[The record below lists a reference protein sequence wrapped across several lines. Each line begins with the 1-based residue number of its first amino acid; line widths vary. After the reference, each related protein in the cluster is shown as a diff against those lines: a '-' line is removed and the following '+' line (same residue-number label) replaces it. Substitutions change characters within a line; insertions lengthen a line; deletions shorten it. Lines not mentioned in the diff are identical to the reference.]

1 MATLHTREAPPA
13 CALTLFLL
21 AGCGGGGS
29 SSANVILDD
38 PPDPPGP
45 GLAIRTSPPALLQ
58 VPQAPNVL
66 PISLG
71 RGPHGTAFNSP
82 FVSVTIC
89 VPGTATCQ
97 TIDQVLLDTASS
109 GLRIAA
115 SALRSGMDLP
125 SLHTTE
131 GAPVSQCVPFASG
144 AAWGAV
150 RRADVHLAGE
160 EAQAITVQVYERASP
175 SSPPRPGACAT
186 ASDIAQVIDANGI
199 LGVGLKRQD
208 CGTGCE
214 SAAPAAV
221 YFTCAGGPCIPT
233 PVSRDN
239 QVGNPIAA
247 LGANNNGL
255 AILLPRVP
263 PGGSSAVTGAAILG
277 VGTQPNNALGTARV
291 FAPDAE
297 GFLTVRYK
305 GASYRSFLD
314 TGTNSVRLPD
324 AELPLCGEFYCPP
337 QPGSLRATISSPGGA
352 SQEVELT
359 FESPEALGADAVG
372 AVIAGG
378 ARTGRYVN
386 WGLPFFFGRTVHLA
400 IEGAET
406 PAGLGPYWAF

>member
-1 MATLHTREAPPA
+1 MATLHSRDAPPA

-29 SSANVILDD
+29 SAGVSLVD

-45 GLAIRTSPPALLQ
+45 ALAIRTSPPALLQ
-58 VPQAPNVL
+58 VPPAPNVL

-71 RGPHGTAFNSP
+71 RGPRGTAFNAP

-89 VPGTATCQ
+89 IPGTATCQ

-125 SLHTTE
+125 SLRTAA

-144 AAWGAV
+144 AAWGSV
-150 RRADVHLAGE
+150 RRADVRLAGE
-160 EAQAITVQVYERASP
+160 EAQAIPIQVYERAGP

-186 ASDIAQVIDANGI
+186 ASDLAQVIDANGV
-199 LGVGLKRQD
+199 LGVGLRRQD
-208 CGTGCE
+208 CGAGCE
-214 SAAPAAV
+214 SASPAAV
-221 YFTCAGGPCIPT
+221 YFTCAGGPCT
-233 PVSRDN
+233 PAAVARGS

-247 LGANNNGL
+247 LGANSNGL

-277 VGTQPNNALGTARV
+277 IGTQPNNVLGAARV

-297 GFLTVRYK
+297 GFLAARYK
-305 GASYRSFLD
+305 GATYRSFLD
-314 TGTNSVRLPD
+314 TGTNSVRVPD
-324 AELPLCGEFYCPP
+324 ADLPLCGEFYCPP
-337 QPGSLRATISSPGGA
+337 QPGSLMATISSPAGA
-352 SQEVELT
+352 SQDVELT
-359 FESPEALGADAVG
+359 FESPGAISPDAVA

-406 PAGLGPYWAF
+406 PAGVGPYWAF